1 MQYWGYKGY
10 WIAPRNKLGLWFQ
23 YNYLCSP
30 NVHSCIVVLLWSI
43 IGVTQACMHIL
54 NDDLHFPHLPT
65 TCCSRRSNFHLEPWV
80 KTSSWSPADLL
91 LVSPHRGVRKAR
103 ASTAWQ
109 ICYDNDLIFQRC
121 SLNRAYMARENAN
134 IVQRKPSLCLLN
146 DPEWL
151 HCNGPIWS
159 VQQGLEEARETV
171 RAESEWWR
179 PSSWECFQSR
189 LCRHKTKHVSSTG
202 AHHTY
207 IPSPAFT
214 PSIWVF
220 FSVLAFRRSSA
231 SQGVWAWPFSS
242 AKNWVA
248 ACHSGATHPF
258 QLSSWWQF
266 RLFTGLVLAGPEPG
280 SCLLHNK

>member
-1 MQYWGYKGY
+1 
-10 WIAPRNKLGLWFQ
+10 
-23 YNYLCSP
+23 
-30 NVHSCIVVLLWSI
+30 
-43 IGVTQACMHIL
+43 MHIL

-91 LVSPHRGVRKAR
+91 LVSPHRGVRKAW

-121 SLNRAYMARENAN
+121 SLNRAYMVRENAN

-220 FSVLAFRRSSA
+220 FSVPAFRRSSA

-242 AKNWVA
+242 AKK
-248 ACHSGATHPF
+248 
-258 QLSSWWQF
+258 LSDSLSQWCYSSLSAVKLMAVQAFHRTGFSWTWARELSPTWQI
-266 RLFTGLVLAGPEPG
+266 RTSTTQSYLTNMQTGKWFTNPPPQI
-280 SCLLHNK
+280 NK